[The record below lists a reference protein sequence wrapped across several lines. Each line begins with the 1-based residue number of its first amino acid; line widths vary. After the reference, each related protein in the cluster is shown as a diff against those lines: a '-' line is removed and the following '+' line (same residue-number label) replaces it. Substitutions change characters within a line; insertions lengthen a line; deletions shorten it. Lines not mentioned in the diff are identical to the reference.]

1 MSNPLNKLSTLSRDQ
16 LLEAAGDAA
25 DHRALLEYTEMAHI
39 NNPHKYSNEEREE
52 AASVLDLVILLENE
66 IHTEIQKR
74 ESMRQ
79 RQWL

>member
-1 MSNPLNKLSTLSRDQ
+1 MSNPLNKLSTLSHDQ

-25 DHRALLEYTEMAHI
+25 EHRAILEYTEMTHI

-52 AASVLDLVILLENE
+52 TVSVLDLVILLENE